1 MKKLLCSRFRAFGRD
16 SEGSATIESV
26 LWLPLFLAAFALMT
40 DVAMIFNGHSR
51 VLRVVQDANR
61 NLSVGRLDT
70 ESETEE
76 YIIAALGTLS
86 PNLTADTEIVAGVA
100 TSTAIVPASDLQILG
115 MFSAITSLN
124 ISVTSQ
130 HFIEF

>member
-51 VLRVVQDANR
+51 VMRVVQDANR
-61 NLSVGRLDT
+61 NLSVGRLETESDT
-70 ESETEE
+70 EEF
-76 YIIAALGTLS
+76 IIAALGTLS

>member
-1 MKKLLCSRFRAFGRD
+1 MKKLLFSRFRAFGREN
-16 SEGSATIESV
+16 EGSATIESV

-76 YIIAALGTLS
+76 YIVAALGTLS

>member
-1 MKKLLCSRFRAFGRD
+1 MKKLLFLRFRAFGREN
-16 SEGSATIESV
+16 EGSATIESV

-70 ESETEE
+70 EAETED

-86 PNLTADTEIVAGVA
+86 PNLTADTAIDAGVA

-115 MFSAITSLN
+115 MFSAISSLN

-130 HFIEF
+130 HFIEY

>member
-86 PNLTADTEIVAGVA
+86 PNLTADTAIEAGVA

-115 MFSAITSLN
+115 MFSAISSLN

-130 HFIEF
+130 HFIEY